1 MKKKWATPQLQ
12 RLGTVG
18 DLTHQNT
25 IDVKCVGSADSFDP
39 APPEDTRP
47 GWHDD
52 PNNLPPDCA
61 G

>member
-1 MKKKWATPQLQ
+1 MKKPYEAPKVVEF
-12 RLGTVG
+12 GIVEE
-18 DLTHQNT
+18 LTRQT
-25 IDVKCVGSADSFDP
+25 IDIKCVGSGDAFDP

-47 GWHDD
+47 GFHDD